1 MALTLLGSGIAAG
14 VAAGATADDP
24 YLWLENVDGE
34 QALDWV
40 RARNAVSQKE
50 LEAAPDF
57 QAIHQRLLKILDS
70 NARIPFVSKIGA
82 HYYNF
87 WRDAKQVR
95 GIWRRTTLAEYR
107 KAEPA
112 WETVLD
118 LDALAAAEK
127 ENWVWKGADCVHPTY
142 DRCLLRL
149 SRGGGDAVV
158 VREFDVV
165 TKAFVAEGFQLPEA
179 KSDAVWADRDRLF
192 VATDFGPVFGPE
204 LSTGSLT
211 DSGYP
216 RIVREWRRGT
226 PLADAVPV
234 FAGAKEDVASGAMVV
249 DSGGHH
255 HELIRRAV
263 TFFSGESWLR
273 VGGEFQRLN
282 LPDDAEVGF
291 WQDQLTVQL
300 RTDWAIGGS
309 VHPGGSLLVIG
320 IADFLAGG
328 REFASL
334 YTPGPRKSLSGVAGL
349 KTTLIVNELD
359 KVRSRLYRLQPVDGR
374 WTRTAIEAP
383 AFGTLGVSAVD
394 DDESDDYWLTVTDFL
409 TPTSLYYARL
419 GASLD
424 QPGREQLKSLPGYF
438 DAQGLEIS
446 QHEVKSKDGTLV
458 PYFQVSK
465 QGLKL
470 DGSNPTLLYGYGG
483 FEVSMQPGYSAG
495 LGASWLEK
503 GGVYVLANIRGGGEF
518 GPGWHQAALKANRQR
533 AYDDFIAIAEDLARR
548 KLTGPK
554 HLGIQGGSN
563 GGLLMGVMLTQ
574 RPDLFG
580 AVVCQ
585 VPLLD
590 MRRYNQLLAGASWM
604 GEYGNPDLPE
614 EWAWI
619 ARYSPYQNLKK
630 DGKYPRVLF
639 TTSTRDDRV
648 HPGHARKMA
657 ARMAE
662 QGHDFLYYEN
672 IEGGHGGAA
681 NNQQQAYMNAL
692 AYTFLWK
699 QLR

>member
-40 RARNAVSQKE
+40 RASNAVSQKE

-255 HELIRRAV
+255 RELIRRAV

-349 KTTLIVNELD
+349 KTALIVNELD

-548 KLTGPK
+548 KLTSPK

-619 ARYSPYQNLKK
+619 VRYSPYQNLKK